1 MKSLAFFSMFHPK
14 QGGMA
19 DYSDDLVASLSRHF
33 AITCYVDEGYEPDRV
48 GELAAVKR
56 HTAFRG
62 EEDHILHQIGNS
74 LELSFLL
81 PTLVRHGG
89 IVTLHD
95 ACQLDVTHPYF
106 KTHKWRFALEAFR
119 SLDRDA
125 RRILLRS
132 TGLSWNPSKMVD
144 AAIATYE
151 SHPEK
156 RRLFPFTRFV
166 LRHADHLIVHSR
178 FLEEH
183 ARRLLPGLRTSH
195 IHLGAHPVAMGT
207 RSESRRRL
215 KERLALPVEPDTLL
229 FLSFGAIQS
238 HKRIGP
244 VLRAMRSFVNEHE
257 NALYLLVGPR
267 DAEYDLDRD
276 IADCGVG
283 DHVRVVDTYLPMA
296 EVNECIN
303 AADVCFNLRW
313 PSLGSTSSTLHKIF
327 AVGRP
332 AAVTAADSFG
342 EYPGSFSFAVPPPG
356 DAEWN
361 RCLEIM
367 RLARDDPDRVEAM
380 GKAARRF
387 IEEECA
393 WDRIAERYAEVIR
406 RSAS

>member
-33 AITCYVDEGYEPDRV
+33 EITCYVDDGYEPDRV
-48 GELAAVKR
+48 GEHAAVEP

-62 EEDHILHQIGNS
+62 REDFILHQIGNS
-74 LELSFLL
+74 IELSFLL

-106 KTHKWRFALEAFR
+106 KRHKWRFALEAIR

-125 RRILLRS
+125 RRVLLKS
-132 TGLSWNPSKMVD
+132 TALSWNPSKMVD
-144 AAIATYE
+144 AAMAAYE

-178 FLEEH
+178 FLVDH
-183 ARRLLPGLRTSH
+183 ARRLAPGLPASQ
-195 IHLGAHPVAMGT
+195 ILLGAHPVSTGP
-207 RSESRRRL
+207 RSDSRRILR
-215 KERLALPVEPDTLL
+215 ERLDLPVEPDTLV
-229 FLSFGAIQS
+229 FLSFGAIQL
-238 HKRIGP
+238 HKRITP
-244 VLRAMRSFVNEHE
+244 VLRALRAFVGEHR
-257 NALYLLVGPR
+257 NTLYLLVGPR

-276 IADCGVG
+276 IEACGVG

-296 EVNECIN
+296 QVNECIA

-342 EYPGSFSFAVPPPG
+342 EYPEAFTFAVPPPG
-356 DAEWN
+356 DAEWE
-361 RCLEIM
+361 RCLEVM
-367 RLARDDPDRVEAM
+367 RTARDDPERLEAM
-380 GKAARRF
+380 GSAARRF

-406 RSAS
+406 QGAS